1 MKPTCTWIILR
12 DKLGEGNWGNS
23 WLKASAKQSEGR
35 VMPSVFMTANSTES
49 VVFKGDA
56 LLVIVFWT

>member
-1 MKPTCTWIILR
+1 MIKSICKT
-12 DKLGEGNWGNS
+12 
-23 WLKASAKQSEGR
+23 QSEGR